1 MRIRASAEH
10 NYKLIINLF
19 KIATGTI
26 GAYLNRRRELLQ
38 LIINNLN
45 RIKGEDPYDIHL
57 GSKVDELLGWVLR
70 GNTTDLVSVLLKLYF
85 VLALF
90 AFDAVSS
97 NGASKH
103 FSGQRHKSLLCFQR
117 EEDMMLL
124 LIF

>member
-19 KIATGTI
+19 KITTGTI
-26 GAYLNRRRELLQ
+26 GAYLNRGRELLQ

-85 VLALF
+85 ILALF
-90 AFDAVSS
+90 AFDAVSG

-103 FSGQRHKSLLCFQR
+103 PSGQ
-117 EEDMMLL
+117 
-124 LIF
+124 